1 MSALFVTE
9 ISKEW
14 LGEGWEIC
22 VLSVDDIAGAM
33 PCTQKLSEKNIILF
47 IYQIISQC
55 SWQIFATACK
65 EQSVEVSTESG
76 NSPFLRQKHLVG
88 GSFFP
93 LLLTELLVWLSGMF
107 SVSLQP
113 DEQIVYSTHCLQL
126 VLSGRA
132 AAGPSP

>member
-1 MSALFVTE
+1 M
-9 ISKEW
+9 
-14 LGEGWEIC
+14 
-22 VLSVDDIAGAM
+22 LSVDDIAGAM

-65 EQSVEVSTESG
+65 KSVKVSTESG

-107 SVSLQP
+107 SVSL
-113 DEQIVYSTHCLQL
+113 
-126 VLSGRA
+126 
-132 AAGPSP
+132 